1 MNVVKKP
8 DICRKLAEQAFYRA
22 FQPSPMNLTLEEITD
37 RCFVETKPAILTC
50 YLRWQ
55 REKMERQ
62 MVMSFLKS
70 LDPVEADLLRL
81 YFRDGKSIET
91 IAFCLPVSVRNL
103 HEMKKRL
110 TMRFASLLF
119 FQLGMEEAYALE
131 FVREFCRLMQLRI
144 SVFQQRVDILVVEE
158 WLGTLLHSYEA
169 CRNYLSFADT
179 FVAAEEDTLDNYH
192 RIIRAKLEHPH
203 ASTAQLPELAGV
215 QKISSSMLHAYLK
228 RYRQTV
234 EQMFDLK

>member
-1 MNVVKKP
+1 
-8 DICRKLAEQAFYRA
+8 
-22 FQPSPMNLTLEEITD
+22 
-37 RCFVETKPAILTC
+37 
-50 YLRWQ
+50 
-55 REKMERQ
+55 
-62 MVMSFLKS
+62 
-70 LDPVEADLLRL
+70 
-81 YFRDGKSIET
+81 
-91 IAFCLPVSVRNL
+91 
-103 HEMKKRL
+103 
-110 TMRFASLLF
+110 
-119 FQLGMEEAYALE
+119 MEEAYALE

-215 QKISSSMLHAYLK
+215 PKISSSMLHAYLK